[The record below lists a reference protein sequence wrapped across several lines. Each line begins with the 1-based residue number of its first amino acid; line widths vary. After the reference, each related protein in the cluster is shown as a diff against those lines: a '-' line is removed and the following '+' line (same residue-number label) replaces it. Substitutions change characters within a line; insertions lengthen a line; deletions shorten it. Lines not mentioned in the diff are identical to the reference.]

1 MHAVLF
7 LLFSV
12 DVTDDARTMR
22 GERERNSN
30 EIYALQREKEMSF
43 TTLSFTRTLRLTRCS
58 GTSVTESESTETEQD
73 CWTNYGEIYI
83 GENVLI
89 GFVQSSTVILLYVYR
104 YRYYRRTLS
113 LENRSD
119 SVSFSL
125 NISNVRMVEK

>member
-1 MHAVLF
+1 M
-7 LLFSV
+7 

-73 CWTNYGEIYI
+73 C
-83 GENVLI
+83 
-89 GFVQSSTVILLYVYR
+89 
-104 YRYYRRTLS
+104 
-113 LENRSD
+113 
-119 SVSFSL
+119 
-125 NISNVRMVEK
+125 